1 MQVRSMH
8 GAAGRLVPLALAA
21 LALGCERPT
30 EPSEPIGKVLAQAQ
44 PGQSAEARLSPT
56 AGNDARG
63 RVEFRPADSG
73 GLEIVARVEGIPPG
87 TYGIH
92 IHEVGDC
99 SASDASSAGD
109 HFSPSDDPHGG
120 PYDPRHER
128 HAGDLGNITVDASGA
143 GRKELTVDELALD
156 GEYGIVGKAV
166 IVHDGEDDLTSQPS
180 GDSGDPVA
188 CGVIEASAKRGAA

>member
-1 MQVRSMH
+1 
-8 GAAGRLVPLALAA
+8 AAQAEL
-21 LALGCERPT
+21 EPT
-30 EPSEPIGKVLAQAQ
+30 E
-44 PGQSAEARLSPT
+44 
-56 AGNDARG
+56 GNVARG
-63 RVEFRPADSG
+63 MVEFSPAENG

-120 PYDPRHER
+120 PYDPAHER
-128 HAGDLGNITVDASGA
+128 HAGDLGNITVDASGE
-143 GRKELTVDELALD
+143 GRKALTVDELRLD
-156 GEYGIVGKAV
+156 GEYGVVGKAV

-180 GDSGDPVA
+180 GESGDPVA
-188 CGVIEASAKRGAA
+188 CGVIERAGRAAA